1 MTLFKVGNF
10 ESHSSG
16 NLKWKVECDALT
28 DADWDGI
35 VQAAVGLGLLHTG
48 YSQITPIPTGGV
60 PFAESIKRHLAV
72 YRQSAG
78 TGLGG
83 PVLFVDDVLTTGR
96 SMEQAR
102 LALKLEDFRFAR
114 GIVAFARGPCPDW
127 VKPVWRLG

>member
-1 MTLFKVGNF
+1 MTLFNVGNF

-35 VQAAVGLGLLHTG
+35 VQAAVELGLLRTG

-60 PFAESIKRHLAV
+60 PFAESIKRNITWHM
-72 YRQSAG
+72 
-78 TGLGG
+78 LGA

-102 LALKLEDFRFAR
+102 LALELKDFRFAK
-114 GIVAFARGPCPDW
+114 GIVAFARGPCPNW
-127 VKPVWRLG
+127 IKPVWRLG

>member
-35 VQAAVGLGLLHTG
+35 VQAAVELGLLRTE

-60 PFAESIKRHLAV
+60 PFAESIKRNTAW
-72 YRQSAG
+72 YRG
-78 TGLGG
+78 YMPEGV
-83 PVLFVDDVLTTGR
+83 VLFVDDVLTTGR

-102 LALKLEDFRFAR
+102 LALKLEDFRFAK

-127 VKPVWRLG
+127 IKPVWRLG